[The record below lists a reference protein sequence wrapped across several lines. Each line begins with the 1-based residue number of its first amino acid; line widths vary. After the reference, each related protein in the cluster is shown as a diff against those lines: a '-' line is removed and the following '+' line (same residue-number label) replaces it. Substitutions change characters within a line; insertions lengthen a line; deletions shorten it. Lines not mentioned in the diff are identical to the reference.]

1 MRIVLGL
8 PFSDA
13 ALADGIR
20 RLPGVQVVK
29 DTPYY
34 NHTVLNT
41 IRGITPAPDVAIL
54 GEALPPDADITLL
67 QFIGALRQAN
77 IRVVFLG
84 DKAKAGDKFLADLVT
99 MGVTD
104 IVLGGAIHMDDLVT
118 MLQTPTPWAK
128 VSYLLNISGE
138 TGGRPVLIQAQAQ
151 VAPPPDVVIQTK
163 EVVVEKVV
171 QVQMPGRKLIGVFG
185 LGPNGAG
192 VTTVALNLAA
202 FLASTVVK
210 AALVDGDTLWPCL
223 GHHYNLPYEHDG
235 LAGVAKG
242 MSPHQVGAKVSDG
255 LTVFGS
261 QVYPAQPA
269 AQMLGQ
275 SECLGVLDQ
284 LQSAFDQVVVDVG
297 YQLDHP
303 FSRTILRAATHLVL
317 VMDPDMLRVV
327 VAKYALAKLAE
338 VTTLSKCVL
347 VVNRSDASHKQLT
360 PSDVQEALQPL
371 KLLVDLPL
379 TPMATE
385 ALAACQPLVTVLPKD
400 SPYVKGIRQL
410 AGVHDSAPAKKG
422 WWRF

>member
-1 MRIVLGL
+1 MRIILGL

-20 RLPGVQVVK
+20 RLPGIQVVK

-34 NHTVLNT
+34 NQTVLNT
-41 IRGITPAPDVAIL
+41 IRGITPAPDVAIV
-54 GEALPPDADITLL
+54 GEAMPPDADMTLL
-67 QFIGALRQAN
+67 QFIGALRQVN

-84 DKAKAGDKFLADLVT
+84 DKSKAGDKFLADLVT

-104 IVLGGAIHMDDLVT
+104 IVLGGTIHMADLAA

-128 VSYLLNISGE
+128 VSFLLNVSRE
-138 TGGRPVLIQAQAQ
+138 AGGRPVVIQAQA
-151 VAPPPDVVIQTK
+151 APPPDVVIQTK

-171 QVQMPGRKLIGVFG
+171 QVQMPGRKVIGVFG
-185 LGPNGAG
+185 LGPHGAG
-192 VTTVALNLAA
+192 VSTVALNLATS
-202 FLASTVVK
+202 LASAGVK
-210 AALVDGDTLWPCL
+210 AALVDGDTRWPCL

-235 LAGVAKG
+235 LASVAKG
-242 MSPHQVGAKVSDG
+242 MIPHQVGAKVSDG

-284 LQSAFDQVVVDVG
+284 LQSAYDQVVVDVG

-303 FSRTILRAATHLVL
+303 FARTILRAATNLVL

-327 VAKYALAKLAE
+327 VAKHDLAKLAE

-385 ALAACQPLVTVLPKD
+385 ALAACRPLVTVLPKD
-400 SPYVKGIRQL
+400 SPYVRGIQQV
-410 AGVHDSAPAKKG
+410 AGMQDAAPAKRG
-422 WWRF
+422 WWPF